1 MRKSRLLNSKGN
13 TGPLVTLITESCNHA
28 GTTRSEA
35 GNIGKYQGGHVTP
48 IDQEEKA

>member
-13 TGPLVTLITESCNHA
+13 AAPLVTLITESCNHA
-28 GTTRSEA
+28 GMTRSEA
-35 GNIGKYQGGHVTP
+35 ATIGKYQGGQVTP